1 VWKWKEIQKMPLAGI
16 NNLIVKFESNTIISM
31 HRGILN
37 SFIYVCMIAYLAVSI
52 GNIYADEPWVFKVGQ
67 TNLNRSDWNGLNED
81 QVYFRTLTHTQ
92 SGKNWTIKVG
102 KGGQFYSISTPKTG
116 ELIARQR
123 ATHGQWMDEVYQHTV
138 PMPPQKDENT
148 RVVDGD
154 IHQAGYYV
162 RGDLD
167 GNQMISESVYS
178 PLFAPHINSEENS
191 FQYIVWPQHA
201 HLPRTYSENKLLMN
215 QIVRDLGD
223 GVIEVT
229 IELSKWGGRQIEMV
243 SAPWAAFRTATVPYV
258 AISDSNGGY
267 EFSKQIFN
275 ESIPRKLSDPNVG
288 GWIAYV
294 QNTNKE
300 SYGIGIVYGKQN
312 ILDGRSS
319 FVRWGDYDT
328 PELDGVDGT
337 ILSVKRD
344 IDFNTG
350 ERLHIKYYLIIGTL
364 ADIQVKANAFVD
376 KVEINKEKPSV
387 EMAGRIKICKDETGS
402 IRRGCLDDNKPI
414 FSTFRN
420 YVSGSVP
427 LFLIRDMMKNK
438 SIITSNP
445 YYVSFDPTDKKTDYQ
460 NFLGWSTSTLSEPVR
475 EEKIMLSQIVNESF
489 PNMEVDVN
497 DAQLIVLQDNSSE
510 LSQQVSGIFLYNDLV
525 RNYGKSGTQGWVKS
539 DVDMNGVVD
548 KADLDLIL
556 EEFKN

>member
-1 VWKWKEIQKMPLAGI
+1 MKMKNVLS
-16 NNLIVKFESNTIISM
+16 L
-31 HRGILN
+31 
-37 SFIYVCMIAYLAVSI
+37 SI
-52 GNIYADEPWVFKVGQ
+52 GFIICLSYFNYVTTLSYAEDQWTFNIEK
-67 TNLNRSDWNGLNED
+67 NNRNRSDWNGLNED

-92 SGKNWTIKVG
+92 DGKDWTIKVG

-123 ATHGQWMDEVYQHTV
+123 STHGQWIDEVYQHTV

-162 RGDLD
+162 RSDLD
-167 GNQMISESVYS
+167 GSKIIPESIYS
-178 PLFAPHINSEENS
+178 PLFTPHINIEENS
-191 FQYIVWPQHA
+191 FQYVVWPQHA

-215 QIVRDLGD
+215 QVIRDLGD

-243 SAPWAAFRTATVPYV
+243 SAPWAAFRTETVPYV
-258 AISDSNGGY
+258 AISNSNGGY

-275 ESIPRKLSDPNVG
+275 ESVPKKLSDPNVG

-312 ILDGRSS
+312 VLDGRSS
-319 FVRWGDYDT
+319 FVRWGEYDS

-364 ADIQVKANAFVD
+364 STIQEKANFFID
-376 KVEINKEKPSV
+376 KTEIIKEKPSI
-387 EMAGRIKICKDETGS
+387 ESAGRIKICKDKTGS
-402 IRRGCLDDNKPI
+402 IRRGCLDDSEHI

-427 LFLIRDMMKNK
+427 LFLVKDVKKNK

-460 NFLGWSTSTLSEPVR
+460 NFLGWAMHTLPESMQENKAPLSET
-475 EEKIMLSQIVNESF
+475 IQHSF
-489 PNMEVDVN
+489 PDMEVDLN
-497 DAQLIVLQDNSSE
+497 DAGLVILKETSRAGVQNDV
-510 LSQQVSGIFLYNDLV
+510 GIFLYNNLI
-525 RNYGKSGTQGWVKS
+525 RNYGKTGTPGWVKS
-539 DVDMNGVVD
+539 DIDMNGVVNM
-548 KADLDLIL
+548 ADFRLLL
-556 EEFKN
+556 EEYKD